1 MNELL
6 NRCHNIHILC
16 VVGYNMVMEIGIGDR
31 RGFTIVEL
39 LIVIVVIAVLA
50 SVSVSAFS
58 GVQQRTRDARRVSDM
73 QAIVKALEMYKTQ
86 TGSYPAASTTN
97 TITGWE
103 VSSKNPNQFLSA
115 LKTANVVQNVPVDPI
130 NTEQTITRGFLY
142 KYYRYDAG
150 TNGCPLSRGAY
161 YILAVGD
168 AETAAG
174 TDQLPESP
182 GFQCASRNWSG
193 EGGWVTGNFTN

>member
-1 MNELL
+1 
-6 NRCHNIHILC
+6 
-16 VVGYNMVMEIGIGDR
+16 MVMVQSLLRGR
-31 RGFTIVEL
+31 QGFTIVEL
-39 LIVIVVIAVLA
+39 LIVIVVIAVLS
-50 SVSVSAFS
+50 SVSVAAFS
-58 GVQQRTRDARRVSDM
+58 GVQQKTRDARRVSDM

-86 TGSYPAASTTN
+86 VGNYPAPSTTN

-103 VSSKNPNQFLSA
+103 VSSKNPSQFLSA
-115 LKTANVVQNVPVDPI
+115 LKTTSIVQSVPVDPI
-130 NTEQTITRGFLY
+130 NNEQTITRGFLY

-150 TNGCPLSRGAY
+150 TNGCSPSRGAY

-174 TDQLPESP
+174 TNQLPESP
-182 GFQCASRNWSG
+182 GFQCTDRNWSG